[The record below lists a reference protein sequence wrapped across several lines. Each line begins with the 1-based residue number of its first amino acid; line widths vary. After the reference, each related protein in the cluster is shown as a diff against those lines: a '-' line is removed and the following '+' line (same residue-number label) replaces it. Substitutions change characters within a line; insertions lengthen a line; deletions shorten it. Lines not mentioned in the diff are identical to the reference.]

1 MPYSWSD
8 HSLITYYLI
17 AYYLIAYD
25 LIAYYCSV
33 AQVSREKKKGDFY
46 NIFLNLS
53 LKTGR

>member
-17 AYYLIAYD
+17 TYYLIAYD

-33 AQVSREKKKGDFY
+33 AQVSRKKKKWTSITF
-46 NIFLNLS
+46 FLICL
-53 LKTGR
+53 